1 MFLGRAMSGPLFA
14 QSAWNNVT
22 FTGGEVENPG
32 RNLPRALLIG
42 CGLVVTLYLLAN
54 LAYVVVLP
62 LGAIQNADSNRVG
75 TAAMQGNLWPHR
87 KDHHGRRDH
96 DLDLWL

>member
-1 MFLGRAMSGPLFA
+1 VGKTAVSLALIMMLGRAMSGPLFA

-22 FTGGEVENPG
+22 FTGAEVKDPG

-42 CGLVVTLYLLAN
+42 CTSVVALYLLAN

-62 LGAIQNADSNRVG
+62 LQEIQSVPFNRVG
-75 TAAMQGNLWPHR
+75 SAGMQAIFGPAV
-87 KDHHGRRDH
+87 
-96 DLDLWL
+96 